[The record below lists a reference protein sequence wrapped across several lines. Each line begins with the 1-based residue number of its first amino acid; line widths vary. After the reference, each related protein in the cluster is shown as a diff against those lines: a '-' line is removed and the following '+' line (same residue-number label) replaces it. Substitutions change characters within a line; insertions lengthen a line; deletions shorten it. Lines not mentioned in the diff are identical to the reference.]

1 MSDTTT
7 TTKPSL
13 KKVRALKATPA
24 NKLRFV
30 IRDDI
35 TQYGSTT
42 RLDTPEKTEQFFRQ
56 VIMTEENFEWN
67 KEHVIVALVN
77 TRLMVQGYNVVS
89 VGTVNESSAHPREI
103 LRPVIMGGAYG
114 FILFHQHPSGDPS
127 PSRSDETMTR
137 RMVEA
142 ANLMQI
148 RFLDHIIVGLPRL
161 GCASYYS
168 FRESGLIP

>member
-1 MSDTTT
+1 MSNAT
-7 TTKPSL
+7 PQL

-42 RLDTPEKTEQFFRQ
+42 CLDTPEKNEAFFRQ
-56 VIMTEENFEWN
+56 VVMTEENFEWN
-67 KEHVIVALVN
+67 KEHVVVALVN
-77 TRLMVQGYNVVS
+77 TRLMLQGYNIVS
-89 VGTVNESSAHPREI
+89 VGTVNESNAHPREI
-103 LRPVIMGGAYG
+103 LRPVLMGGAYG
-114 FILFHQHPSGDPS
+114 FIMFHQHPSGDPS
-127 PSRSDETMTR
+127 PSRSDEQTTR

-142 ANLMQI
+142 AQLMQV
-148 RFLDHIIVGLPRL
+148 RFLDHIIIGLPRH
-161 GCASYYS
+161 GFNSYYS